1 MERKKQRMFGNSGE
15 LMLESMIVYMITL
28 FLLFFILALF
38 SVLYQRWNIQT
49 IANETAARMA
59 QTYRFES
66 TDASS
71 GYVTKEQLIQT
82 SRGFSLYRNILGF
95 DQESEMEHRISLYAK
110 GRLARTTYTK
120 NVVEPVCLV
129 HVQSDAMGRRH
140 VELTIVGE
148 YSVPFG
154 EMLAFFGFPGTTTYE
169 VKAYA
174 DCLDL
179 IDYINYVDFVKEQTG
194 LGQIKGSIIKSVDAV
209 IGVIDSAVS
218 LFKKVTEI

>member
-1 MERKKQRMFGNSGE
+1 MERNKQRIFGNSGE
-15 LMLESMIVYMITL
+15 LMLESIVVYTITL

-71 GYVTKEQLIQT
+71 GYVTKEQLTQT

-95 DQESEMEHRISLYAK
+95 NKESDLKPRVSSYAK

-120 NVVEPVCLV
+120 NVVEPTFDVIV
-129 HVQSDAMGRRH
+129 KHDAMGRRH
-140 VELTIVGE
+140 VELTITGE

-154 EMLAFFGFPGTTTYE
+154 EALVFFGFPGTITYE

-174 DCLDL
+174 ECLDL

-194 LGQIKGSIIKSVDAV
+194 LGQIKGSIIKSADAV

-218 LFKKVTEI
+218 LFKKVTGI